1 MDPIKEILQK
11 MQGKLDAAKEATS
24 AEERA
29 QLMDEFDALK
39 QEKEAMQRMVDAEAA
54 MAVRKHEEI
63 AVPQAEES
71 SYDKASSPQRPAP
84 SSTWR

>member
-39 QEKEAMQRMVDAEAA
+39 QEKEAILLHLENLVFLKEMLLAEI
-54 MAVRKHEEI
+54 RDLLKE
-63 AVPQAEES
+63 Q
-71 SYDKASSPQRPAP
+71 KKG
-84 SSTWR
+84 